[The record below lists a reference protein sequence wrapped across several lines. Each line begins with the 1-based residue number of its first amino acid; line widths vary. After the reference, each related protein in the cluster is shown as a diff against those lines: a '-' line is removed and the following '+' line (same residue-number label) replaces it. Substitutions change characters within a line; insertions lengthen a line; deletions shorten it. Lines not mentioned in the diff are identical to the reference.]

1 MAVKRFKG
9 TFFALAAAAFLA
21 LLAGC
26 DGLFGGSSGT
36 SGESGAESGTGSA
49 GGQTDYAGVGY
60 GPWTAP
66 MAHGGS
72 ITAEGVPGGI
82 RITKQDPQ
90 LNNISTIMVC
100 VWEAGTG
107 ADGATYEA
115 YNRVFYPGGSSGP
128 EGVDWPE
135 ISTNNK
141 NDFIYTFTRKDVVYA
156 VRLIAWTSGIEVQ
169 SDIAY
174 VRAGGGSGD
183 LRTIIY
189 DSGYDRAE
197 GRLWFDVKEER
208 PAALP
213 AGGEFWYQIGLD
225 ALEPGAICPWQ
236 NWGSAR
242 TEFTEIPYLFDDYE
256 LGLTEITASLESP
269 ENTPFP
275 FRVFY
280 NFLYRVSPDE
290 VYQGNIMTTY
300 KKLFNAD

>member
-9 TFFALAAAAFLA
+9 AFCVLTAAAVIA
-21 LLAGC
+21 LLTGC

-36 SGESGAESGTGSA
+36 GGTESGTGSA

-174 VRAGGGSGD
+174 VRAGGGIGD

-213 AGGEFWYQIGLD
+213 AGGEFWYMIGVT
-225 ALEPGAICPWQ
+225 AEGPEYASEYSPWMKWKEAQ
-236 NWGSAR
+236 
-242 TEFTEIPYLFDDYE
+242 TEFTEIPLSSGSVDLKDV
-256 LGLTEITASLESP
+256 P
-269 ENTPFP
+269 VP
-275 FRVFY
+275 FRVGY
-280 NFLYRVSPDE
+280 NFLYLVSPDE

>member
-9 TFFALAAAAFLA
+9 TFFALAAAALVA

-36 SGESGAESGTGSA
+36 GGTESGTGSA

-174 VRAGGGSGD
+174 VRAGGGIGD